1 MYRLLILH
9 VFLLAFCAADNQTL
23 LVTVG
28 DAGISVNDTSPP
40 AQDAF
45 DLPADFSV
53 ESLLRIGVQLYT
65 VDSNETVEELCAV
78 VKDSD
83 PNVISCESDASI
95 SLDQVNATDD
105 PLITQQDNLGTIR
118 VTNAWAEGYIG
129 DAQIKVCVVD
139 SGCPLDHPDFGAN
152 LWTNAA
158 EADGRP
164 GVDDDNDGV
173 IDDVHGAS
181 FLNGIASGDVQDAN
195 GHGSWTTGAVGATT
209 GNDIGIASVPQT
221 VTIIPCRYLDA
232 TGELLK

>member
-1 MYRLLILH
+1 MYRLLILQ

-28 DAGISVNDTSPP
+28 DAGISVNDTSSP
-40 AQDAF
+40 AE

-78 VKDSD
+78 LKYSD
-83 PNVISCESDASI
+83 PNVISCEGDTPI

-105 PLITQQDNLGTIR
+105 PLITQQGNLGTMR
-118 VTNAWAEGYIG
+118 VTNAWARGYVG
-129 DAQIKVCVVD
+129 DPAIRVCVVD

-195 GHGSWTTGAVGATT
+195 GHG
-209 GNDIGIASVPQT
+209 
-221 VTIIPCRYLDA
+221 
-232 TGELLK
+232 